1 MDDSKFE
8 KSVLR
13 LVSVA
18 GAIGWIKRGCGVYH
32 VNF

>member
-18 GAIGWIKRGCGVYH
+18 GVFGWIKRGCGVDH